1 MRKTFMGIR
10 LRTLREQRG
19 LSQAAM
25 AEVLQLSPSYLSQL
39 EHDQRPLTVAVLLRL
54 KQVFDM
60 DVQLFSESD
69 EMRLSAE
76 LRETLAT
83 LPGAGNI
90 ADTEIQALAQ
100 QMPAIGQAL
109 LQLHRRCQSAEERL
123 GELAHDADND
133 HVASGS
139 MVPPYEEVRDYFYG
153 RRNHVAELDALAESL
168 HHDWR
173 LDSLCADSS
182 LDLTTRIATGLNQR
196 LATAHGVRVLPVPD
210 HSAEGNE
217 ALRDYDPQTRTLRVP
232 ARLPARRLAFHLAT
246 QLAFLEAG
254 DLIHQLADD
263 GNFSN
268 DDARALGRMGL
279 AGYFAGALL
288 LPYTTFLNAAE
299 ALHYDVELLAQ
310 RFDVSFETVCHR
322 LSTLQRPD
330 QCGIPFFFVRVDRAG
345 NVSKS
350 QSATDFHFSRTG
362 GTCPLWNVYEA
373 FSQPRRTLTQVAQTP
388 DGRSYLWIARSV
400 LQQSGGYNAPTRSF
414 AIGLGCDLRH
424 AARTVYAKGLSLD
437 DPNAATKIGP
447 GCKVCDR
454 KDCIQRAFPPLGQK
468 LRVNENLRYVVP
480 YKQ

>member
-19 LSQAAM
+19 LTQAGM
-25 AEVLQLSPSYLSQL
+25 ADALQLSPSYLSQL

-83 LPGAGNI
+83 LPGAGSI
-90 ADTEIQALAQ
+90 VDTEIQALAQ
-100 QMPAIGQAL
+100 QMPAIGKAL

-123 GELAHDADND
+123 GELAHDAA
-133 HVASGS
+133 VGS
-139 MVPPYEEVRDYFYG
+139 TVPPYEEVRDYFYG
-153 RRNHVAELDALAESL
+153 RRNHVVELDALAESL
-168 HHDWR
+168 HHDWQ
-173 LDSLCADSS
+173 LDNSCADSS
-182 LDLTTRIATGLNQR
+182 LDLSTRIATGLNQR
-196 LATAHGVRVLPVPD
+196 LAKAHGVRLVPVPD

-232 ARLPARRLAFHLAT
+232 ARMPARRLAFHLAT

-254 DLIHQLADD
+254 ELIHQLADD
-263 GNFSN
+263 GQFSS

-288 LPYTTFLNAAE
+288 LPYTAFLNAAE
-299 ALHYDVELLAQ
+299 ALRYDVELLAQ

-330 QCGIPFFFVRVDRAG
+330 QRGIPFFFVRVDRAG

-388 DGRSYLWIARSV
+388 DGRSYLWIARAV
-400 LQQSGGYNAPTRSF
+400 LQQSGGYNAPARSF

-424 AARTVYAKGLSLD
+424 AARTVYSKGLSLD
-437 DPNAATKIGP
+437 DPDAATPIGP

-454 KDCIQRAFPPLGQK
+454 KNCIQRAFPPLGQK

-480 YKQ
+480 YRQ

>member
-19 LSQAAM
+19 LTQAGM
-25 AEVLQLSPSYLSQL
+25 AEALQLSPSYLSQL

-83 LPGAGNI
+83 LPGASNI
-90 ADTEIQALAQ
+90 VDTEILALAQ

-123 GELAHDADND
+123 GELAHDAA
-133 HVASGS
+133 VGS
-139 MVPPYEEVRDYFYG
+139 TVPPYEEVRDYFYG
-153 RRNHVAELDALAESL
+153 RRNHVVELDALAESL
-168 HHDWR
+168 HHDWQ
-173 LDSLCADSS
+173 LDTPRADSS
-182 LDLTTRIATGLNQR
+182 LDLSTHIATGLNQR
-196 LATAHGVRVLPVPD
+196 LAKAHGVRLVSVPD

-232 ARLPARRLAFHLAT
+232 ARMPARRLAFHLAT

-254 DLIHQLADD
+254 ELIHQLADD
-263 GNFSN
+263 GQFSS

-288 LPYTTFLNAAE
+288 LPYTAFLNAAE
-299 ALHYDVELLAQ
+299 ALRYDVELLAQ

-330 QCGIPFFFVRVDRAG
+330 QRGIPFFFVRVDRAG

-388 DGRSYLWIARSV
+388 DGRSYLWIARAV
-400 LQQSGGYNAPTRSF
+400 LQQSGGYNAPARSF

-437 DPNAATKIGP
+437 DPDAATPIGP

-454 KDCIQRAFPPLGQK
+454 KNCIQRAFPPLGQR

-480 YKQ
+480 YRQ